1 MTIEPEKRAEELRAL
16 IKAHN
21 IAYYDNDSPT
31 ISDAEWDML
40 MRELVGL
47 EDQYPHLRTTDSPTQ
62 NIGGSPSKIFSP
74 VTHRVPM
81 MSLDNAFEV
90 EALHQ
95 WKTKLER
102 KLSPSMNIGDLVCEL
117 KFDGLAISVRYEQ
130 GRLVQ
135 AATRGMGSSE
145 KMSHITF

>member
-1 MTIEPEKRAEELRAL
+1 
-16 IKAHN
+16 
-21 IAYYDNDSPT
+21 
-31 ISDAEWDML
+31 
-40 MRELVGL
+40 
-47 EDQYPHLRTTDSPTQ
+47 
-62 NIGGSPSKIFSP
+62 
-74 VTHRVPM
+74 M

-95 WKTKLER
+95 WKSKLER

-135 AATRGMGSSE
+135 AATRGDGVVGEDVTHNVLTISDLPHVIRGCHPYLKFGARYTFDAANFKNLTE
-145 KMSHITF
+145 KQKR